1 MGIYFILGKLRLER
15 ILLPSQRM
23 SRHESVSKIYIKV
36 ISSLMASIS
45 KFEYFLSGDGLFCFF
60 PQTHDVVCL
69 NSS

>member
-1 MGIYFILGKLRLER
+1 MGIYFILGKHRLER

-45 KFEYFLSGDGLFCFF
+45 KF
-60 PQTHDVVCL
+60 
-69 NSS
+69 